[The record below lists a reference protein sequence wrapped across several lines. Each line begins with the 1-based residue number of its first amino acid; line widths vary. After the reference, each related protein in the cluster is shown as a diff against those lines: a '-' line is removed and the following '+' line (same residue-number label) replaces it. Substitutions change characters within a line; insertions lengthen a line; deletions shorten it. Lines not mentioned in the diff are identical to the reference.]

1 MKVVFRSLFFA
12 LIVCV
17 SFFPLFA
24 FGGASSEETV
34 SLNVENL
41 KKSIAQRTVLSWGQ
55 KDERFQSFSPD
66 RVRVDQQIP
75 IKFKENVLF
84 AVKVA
89 LILPPP
95 DNREEVLLLV
105 VDAEGQMQFTDI
117 QDLSSGRSLFEE
129 PMALLRRIEKLPAD
143 FGKPLFQGSGVNEVV
158 VVSDPF
164 CPYCRQGWTFLKK
177 ERERMQSLRLVHFPL
192 NRISELVCMALADAE
207 ARNFKVLEITDFVYE
222 ELRFIQDPKAILN
235 QFMTAFPELKK
246 NWGED
251 ADTALAH
258 LESKYADKV
267 RKERMDAQ
275 ALGIQS
281 TPVFFV
287 NGYMVEGFRADK
299 LGELLK

>member
-1 MKVVFRSLFFA
+1 MKVFSRGLFFVLIFCVSLFPF
-12 LIVCV
+12 L
-17 SFFPLFA
+17 A
-24 FGGASSEETV
+24 FGGVPSEEIV

-55 KDERFQSFSPD
+55 KDERFQSFGPD
-66 RVRVDQQIP
+66 QVRVDQQIP
-75 IKFKENVLF
+75 IKFKDSVLF

-95 DNREEVLLLV
+95 ENKEEVLLLV
-105 VDAEGQMQFTDI
+105 VDAGGQMQFTDI
-117 QDLSSGRSLFEE
+117 QDLASGRSLFEE
-129 PMALLRRIEKLPAD
+129 PMSVLRRIEKLPAD
-143 FGKPLFQGSGVNEVV
+143 FGKQLFQGSGMNELV

-164 CPYCRQGWTFLKK
+164 CPYCRQGWAFLKGQ
-177 ERERMQSLRLVHFPL
+177 REKMKSLRLVHFPL

-207 ARNFKVLEITDFVYE
+207 ARDFKVLEMTDFVYG
-222 ELRFIQDPKAILN
+222 ELHYIQDPKAIVN
-235 QFMTAFPELKK
+235 QFMKAFPELKK

-251 ADTALAH
+251 ADSALNY

-281 TPVFFV
+281 TPIFFV